1 MTHRAPARVA
11 LGLAVLT
18 GGCGVVDRISD
29 PPGLSI
35 NLFTA
40 TPTEIGAGGSSV
52 LNWSIEGAETSEI
65 DHGVGA
71 VTARGTR
78 TVRPDSSTTYTLV
91 ARAGTSTATATVRI
105 TVNGGAPAATPT
117 PTPPPT
123 ATPPPTVTPTPGTG
137 ATSTPTATPAGA
149 ATATPTPPPATATPA
164 PVTCGSSAS
173 NAGNCTV
180 SITKPTALA
189 AGECIELNL
198 VTVNQACPV
207 GFGVVRSLRFDVTAH
222 TSRTGLTWRRAQGS
236 SDVLE
241 PSTGAISNNGTTSV
255 LATDTVL
262 DSTVTIEV
270 VQGGTVLLSF
280 TLRHF

>member
-1 MTHRAPARVA
+1 MKHRGAARAAV
-11 LGLAVLT
+11 GLAVLAA
-18 GGCGVVDRISD
+18 GCGVVDRISD

-40 TPTEIGAGGSSV
+40 TPTEIGAGGSAV

-65 DHGVGA
+65 DNGVGA
-71 VTARGTR
+71 VPARGTR
-78 TVRPDSSTTYTLV
+78 TVRPDRTTTYTLV
-91 ARAGTSTATATVRI
+91 ARAGTSTASATVRI
-105 TVNGGAPAATPT
+105 TVSGTSSATPT

-123 ATPPPTVTPTPGTG
+123 ATPTPVAG
-137 ATSTPTATPAGA
+137 ATATPTATPGGT
-149 ATATPTPPPATATPA
+149 ATATPTPPPATATPTPA
-164 PVTCGSSAS
+164 AVTCGSSAG

-180 SITKPTALA
+180 SITKPTPLL

-207 GFGVVRSLRFDVTAH
+207 GFGTVRSLRFDVTVH
-222 TSRTGLTWRRAQGS
+222 TSRTGLTWRRAVS
-236 SDVLE
+236 SADILE
-241 PSTGAISNNGTTSV
+241 PATGAISSNGTTSV

-262 DSTVTIEV
+262 DSTVTLEI
-270 VQGGTVLLSF
+270 VQGNTVLLSF